1 MRTLLICIFSCLSLS
16 AFASPTKYVYNVT
29 QNEVVLDCESET
41 IRPIASVTK
50 LMTALVV
57 LDSNQD
63 MSEKLNFRGFGKRK
77 LNREEVLKLML
88 VRSDNRAAEI
98 LAKNY
103 PGGRPAFIR
112 EMNLKAVSLGM
123 TRTKYEDPSGIS
135 SNNISTAR
143 DLTRLLVHSYS
154 YNPVRD
160 ITSKASY
167 NVDVESKKKKHKT
180 VTVNNTNR
188 NLLTEFNEIEI
199 SKTGTTSAAGKCLAM
214 VVTRNG
220 SHYVVVILGERN
232 KKSIENVSRKILV
245 TL

>member
-1 MRTLLICIFSCLSLS
+1 MNM
-16 AFASPTKYVYNVT
+16 K
-29 QNEVVLDCESET
+29 
-41 IRPIASVTK
+41 
-50 LMTALVV
+50 AL
-57 LDSNQD
+57 
-63 MSEKLNFRGFGKRK
+63 
-77 LNREEVLKLML
+77 
-88 VRSDNRAAEI
+88 
-98 LAKNY
+98 
-103 PGGRPAFIR
+103 
-112 EMNLKAVSLGM
+112 SLGM

-135 SNNISTAR
+135 SSNISTAR

>member
-1 MRTLLICIFSCLSLS
+1 M
-16 AFASPTKYVYNVT
+16 
-29 QNEVVLDCESET
+29 DCESET

-57 LDSNQD
+57 LDSEQS
-63 MSEKLNFRGFGKRK
+63 MTEKLNFRGFNKRN
-77 LNREEVLKLML
+77 LTREEVLQLML

-103 PGGRPAFIR
+103 PGGRPAFIK
-112 EMNLKAVSLGM
+112 EMNLKAASLGM
-123 TRTKYEDPSGIS
+123 SRTRYDDPSGIS

-154 YNPVRD
+154 YAPVRD

-167 NVDVESKKKKHKT
+167 NVDVESKKRKHKT

-214 VVTRNG
+214 VVSRNG